1 MKLSSCVQVLG
12 LRISAVVA
20 IHLDIHSPG
29 IRSSI
34 ENDRATLTRTD
45 SIKQSAKLL
54 SENLRQYYTG
64 DLEGGTPGLL
74 PLPYHWWQ
82 CGAMLNTFIDY
93 WYYTGDDQ
101 YNAMAA
107 QALEHQIGEYDA
119 FMPAN
124 QTRSLGN
131 DDQAFWGMAA
141 MSAAES
147 RLPDLG
153 GGKPSWLSLAQAVF
167 NTQKGRWDQTT
178 CGGGLRWQI
187 LFFNNGFNIAA
198 RLYKYLGD
206 EIYLDWAERI
216 WEWEANV
223 GHITN
228 DFEFLDG
235 AWVAGNC
242 TTLNPKRW
250 TYNAGVHM
258 AGAAAMWNMV
268 SDVQMAIQYACY
280 L

>member
-167 NTQKGRWDQTT
+167 NTPMGPDHLWRRFEMADPVFQQWIQLQKYYNERLLLQHCRSSLQIPWGRNLL
-178 CGGGLRWQI
+178 GL
-187 LFFNNGFNIAA
+187 G
-198 RLYKYLGD
+198 
-206 EIYLDWAERI
+206 
-216 WEWEANV
+216 
-223 GHITN
+223 
-228 DFEFLDG
+228 
-235 AWVAGNC
+235 
-242 TTLNPKRW
+242 
-250 TYNAGVHM
+250 
-258 AGAAAMWNMV
+258 
-268 SDVQMAIQYACY
+268 
-280 L
+280 